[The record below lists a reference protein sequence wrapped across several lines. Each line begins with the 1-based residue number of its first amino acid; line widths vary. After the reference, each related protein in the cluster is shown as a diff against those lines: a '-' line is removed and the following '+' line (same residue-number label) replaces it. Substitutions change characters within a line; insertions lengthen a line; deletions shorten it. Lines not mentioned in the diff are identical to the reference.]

1 MAAAEVGR
9 ALAKRGIGVVYGGGR
24 LGLMG
29 AVADAA
35 LEAGGEV
42 IGIIPEALVGAEVAH
57 KGCTELHVVS
67 GMHERKARFTDLSD
81 GFITIPGGVGTMD
94 ELWEAISW
102 SQLGYHSK
110 PVGVLNIAG
119 FYRPPIPI
127 HPNQRHLRFLPPTP
141 ARSGI
146 CSNPVPPYG
155 SGMKTPRS
163 PRSAILSKTLRSK
176 WAFSSHSL
184 IYGATSPAQNSRTV
198 FCKAKCSSVSSNSI
212 TVLNCPHC

>member
-1 MAAAEVGR
+1 MKRLAVYCGSATPEDPVYIETARMVGR
-9 ALAKRGIGVVYGGGR
+9 SLAERGIGVVYGGGR

-102 SQLGYHSK
+102 SQLGYHQK
-110 PVGVLNIAG
+110 PVGVLNAAG
-119 FYRPPIPI
+119 FYDQLIGFNQHMIDVGFIRPQ
-127 HPNQRHLRFLPPTP
+127 H
-141 ARSGI
+141 AGI
-146 CSNPVPPYG
+146 MLVDNTLEGLLAKMAAYVPHKTIFQ
-155 SGMKTPRS
+155 MK
-163 PRSAILSKTLRSK
+163 ADDL
-176 WAFSSHSL
+176 
-184 IYGATSPAQNSRTV
+184 
-198 FCKAKCSSVSSNSI
+198 
-212 TVLNCPHC
+212 